1 MLDGVVAA
9 ARHAKADLVC
19 FSHLRWDFV
28 YQRVQHLLSR
38 AAAQYRVTFW
48 EEPVYTEEASHRL
61 VTRLS
66 PEGVFVV
73 QPYVPWGADPVAAQR
88 AMLDGLIQGRGIADQ
103 VLWYYTPMA
112 LTFSGHLAGRPVVY
126 DCMDELSAFAGA
138 DDDLP
143 ERERELMERAT
154 LVFTGGL
161 SLFEA
166 KRAQHHAVYAFPS
179 GVDVAHFAPAR
190 RDLAEPADQVGI
202 GSPRIGYFGVLDE
215 RLDRELLAEAAAL
228 RPDWHFV
235 LIGPLAKLDQED
247 LPEAPNLHYV
257 GPKAYEELPGYIAH
271 WDVAM
276 MPFALNEAT
285 RFISPTKTPEYLAA
299 GRPVVSTP
307 IADVARSWGGAGYV
321 AIAAD
326 AGSFMAAADAG
337 RMLGPGWRDAAD
349 ARLAEMSW
357 DGIWRR
363 MAELIEVERDRL
375 CGNDREIVGI
385 ADAAGLDLIVA
396 GVGSGLAGEGEAA
409 VDGAVTV
416 EIEA

>member
-1 MLDGVVAA
+1 MLDGTVAA
-9 ARHAKADLVC
+9 VSHAKADLVC

-38 AAAQYRVTFW
+38 AATRYRVTFW
-48 EEPVYTEEASHRL
+48 EEPIYTEEASHRL
-61 VTRLS
+61 VTRLA

-88 AMLDGLIQGRGIADQ
+88 EMLDGLIQDRGIEDQ

-112 LTFSGHLAGRPVVY
+112 LAFSGHLSGRPVVY
-126 DCMDELSAFAGA
+126 DCMDELSSFAGA
-138 DDDLP
+138 DDQLP
-143 ERERELMERAT
+143 HMERDLMARAA

-161 SLFEA
+161 SLFDA
-166 KRAQHHAVYAFPS
+166 KRSQHDAVHAFPS

-190 RDLAEPADQVGI
+190 HTLAEPVDQAGI
-202 GSPRIGYFGVLDE
+202 GRPRIGFFGVIDE
-215 RLDRELLAEAAAL
+215 RLDRALLAEAAAL

-235 LIGPLAKLDQED
+235 LIGPLAKLDED
-247 LPEAPNLHYV
+247 ELPAGRNLHYL
-257 GPKAYEELPGYIAH
+257 GPKSYEELPGYIAH

-307 IADVARSWGGAGYV
+307 IADVARSWGGTGYV
-321 AIAAD
+321 AIATD
-326 AGSFMAAADAG
+326 AASFMAAADAG
-337 RMLGPGWRDAAD
+337 LSLRPGWLAEAD

-357 DGIWRR
+357 DRIWLQ
-363 MAELIEVERDRL
+363 MAGLIEAERDR
-375 CGNDREIVGI
+375 V
-385 ADAAGLDLIVA
+385 
-396 GVGSGLAGEGEAA
+396 SGQHHQSA
-409 VDGAVTV
+409 T
-416 EIEA
+416 IER

>member
-1 MLDGVVAA
+1 MLDGTVAA
-9 ARHAKADLVC
+9 VSHAKADLLC

-48 EEPVYTEEASHRL
+48 EEPIYTEEASHRL

-73 QPYVPWGADPVAAQR
+73 QPYVPWGADPVATQR
-88 AMLDGLIQGRGIADQ
+88 EMLDALILDRGIGDQ

-112 LTFSGHLAGRPVVY
+112 LAFSGHLSGQPTVY
-126 DCMDELSAFAGA
+126 DCMDELSSFAGA
-138 DDDLP
+138 DPQLP
-143 ERERELMERAT
+143 HMERALMGRAA

-166 KRAQHHAVYAFPS
+166 KRAQHDAVYAFPS

-190 RDLAEPADQVGI
+190 RTLAEPADQAGI
-202 GSPRIGYFGVLDE
+202 GSPRIGFFGVIDE
-215 RLDRELLAEAAAL
+215 RFDRALLAEASAL

-235 LIGPLAKLDQED
+235 LIGPLAKLDED
-247 LPEAPNLHYV
+247 ELPAGRNLHYL
-257 GPKAYEELPGYIAH
+257 GPKSYDELPGYIAH

-307 IADVARSWGGAGYV
+307 IADVARSWGKTGYV
-321 AIAAD
+321 AIAGD
-326 AGSFMAAADAG
+326 AASFM
-337 RMLGPGWRDAAD
+337 DAAD
-349 ARLAEMSW
+349 AARELRPGWQDDADLRLGDMSW
-357 DGIWRR
+357 DRIWLR
-363 MAELIEVERDRL
+363 MARLIAVERDRVSATI
-375 CGNDREIVGI
+375 GQTATIKR
-385 ADAAGLDLIVA
+385 
-396 GVGSGLAGEGEAA
+396 
-409 VDGAVTV
+409 
-416 EIEA
+416 